1 MFYQTMVLLWL
12 PVDRI
17 TTKQLCFMKVKIH
30 QQKMCFVEYYF
41 GAIYIKKASIQSI
54 NFCQAQA
61 YQLIQYPD
69 VLLKSRMIYSLYS
82 IISGIFIFAIIVLFV
97 IMP

>member
-1 MFYQTMVLLWL
+1 
-12 PVDRI
+12 
-17 TTKQLCFMKVKIH
+17 
-30 QQKMCFVEYYF
+30 MCFVEYYF

-69 VLLKSRMIYSLYS
+69 VLLKSRMIYS
-82 IISGIFIFAIIVLFV
+82 
-97 IMP
+97 